1 MAKAKFDS
9 EVRRLNAAI
18 DIENQNI
25 TDTLSAM
32 TAEAA
37 AWTRAQMP
45 NEDCLLDVYASNL
58 VRYMKARAAY
68 MRRLEILNG
77 GK

>member
-18 DIENQNI
+18 DTENQNI

-37 AWTRAQMP
+37 AWVRAQMP
-45 NEDCLLDVYASNL
+45 NEDCLLDVYADNL